1 MPAKKETYALEINLK
16 SRAADRLKV
25 KIDQLTYSLRHP
37 DELSMAQNAQFVQV
51 LGYLQT
57 ADDAGRDMS
66 VEIGSQVDAAV
77 RSAARLIMVDLP
89 KEVNEMLTFKD
100 QVSIVRVFADQYPQ
114 PAPDDDAAETEDT
127 PLVIPN
133 PAMSD

>member
-1 MPAKKETYALEINLK
+1 
-16 SRAADRLKV
+16 
-25 KIDQLTYSLRHP
+25 
-37 DELSMAQNAQFVQV
+37 
-51 LGYLQT
+51 
-57 ADDAGRDMS
+57 
-66 VEIGSQVDAAV
+66 
-77 RSAARLIMVDLP
+77 MVDLP